1 MQGRSPCLKV
11 VGTVNTVKSRPRK
24 HGRNKRAVQR
34 QQQVPSPCILDV
46 SETHNLRSQ
55 SDLLSVQR
63 QVLAVVV
70 SYRPH
75 SHLDKSGV
83 FSPQGFYDTL
93 RYAKKVS
100 DPPPRY
106 IMTGGARLAF
116 SDTHKHHT
124 YRKI

>member
-1 MQGRSPCLKV
+1 M
-11 VGTVNTVKSRPRK
+11 SRPGPESTVATK
-24 HGRNKRAVQR
+24 KTVQR

-83 FSPQGFYDTL
+83 FFASSFYDTL
-93 RYAKKVS
+93 RYAKKS
-100 DPPPRY
+100 
-106 IMTGGARLAF
+106 L
-116 SDTHKHHT
+116 
-124 YRKI
+124 